1 MDLEQCWARF
11 IKAEELLG
19 QGHWPEARYL
29 YDDVL
34 EYLPGYIEQAAESKH
49 TKPCQMACLLA
60 GFKDA
65 TINQSDILNKMGQQR
80 QAFDLLNQ
88 TYAHIQFLALEQ
100 YDILRAVEPT
110 LIQHSESIF
119 RHIAAFC
126 AAQRNASWHLELDV
140 LQKSHHHFNQL
151 KLYSE
156 RTSAV
161 YTLN

>member
-11 IKAEELLG
+11 MKAEELLE

-29 YDDVL
+29 FEDVL
-34 EYLPGYIEQAAESKH
+34 DHLPSHISEAVESDDI
-49 TKPCQMACLLA
+49 KPCQMSCLLA

-65 TINQSDILNKMGQQR
+65 AISQSEILNRMGQQ
-80 QAFDLLNQ
+80 QEAFDLLNQ
-88 TYAHIQFLALEQ
+88 AYAHMQFLALEQ
-100 YDILRAVEPT
+100 QDIVRAVEPN
-110 LIQHSESIF
+110 LIQHSETIF

-126 AAQRNASWHLELDV
+126 AAQRNSEWQLELDA
-140 LQKSHHHFNQL
+140 LQKAHHHFNQL